1 MDNKSE
7 IPSHMKRD
15 AKGRIRK
22 RKGAIFGAT
31 NALDWDL
38 TLNACSM

>member
-1 MDNKSE
+1 MDDSE

-22 RKGAIFGAT
+22 RKGAFFGTT
-31 NALDWDL
+31 NEWDWYL
-38 TLNACSM
+38 NLNACSM